1 MKDAARLDRGFPL
14 GAALLA
20 VLVLAVPAAHA
31 SHLRGMIVSWQP
43 VSPGSRT
50 IQFNVQYA
58 QRWSYGYNPFSCP
71 GSGLCPLV
79 GARIPFFSTRTA
91 DKGGFYF
98 GDDGA
103 PLSLANTPTGVIT
116 SINNAE
122 DWYVA
127 TFTFT
132 HTYPDC
138 ALHTAYFVSGDR
150 VDFIVLGN
158 GKQQRVEVQV
168 SPCAATGSA
177 AASMPAIQS
186 VILKDPTGF
195 NLSSHVAKFDPS
207 DTLSYRLASP
217 AEMYGANVT
226 FSCRLASAPY
236 NNSSGQPPGL
246 SVDSTTGKVTWDINR
261 ITAATDANGNQCFK
275 TPEAGDVWAVQF
287 IVTVTDRNHNLKGT
301 VPMDVILQFVRQVGS
316 LPTLTF
322 TPAGPL
328 SVAVGTPVTFTATGN
343 SSNAGAK
350 ITLNASGA
358 PAGASATNLNRQ
370 LPPPVP
376 SSFTWTPTARD
387 VGSHVVTY
395 TATDENSQQAIDSIT
410 IHVINAPSLQVT
422 TGSLPPATVSQPYSS
437 VLVAGGAPPY
447 RWSADL
453 PGDTGLSLNP
463 ATGEITG
470 TPRRAGSYEINVK
483 LSDSQGHQ
491 ISKTLTLQVNP
502 APVVFLA
509 PFLLEPQRA
518 TVGSPVK
525 LIAALRS
532 PSGTQAGAR
541 ELPQRF
547 ALHGE
552 ISGSPVEFTPEAEGR
567 FTALVTFHAS
577 GNVPV
582 HLRATGEGLDAAGE
596 GLVNVEARF
605 VYSGGPILID
615 LGHLKAGNQSCKRVL
630 FVRDQEGQVPLHFR
644 TLQSTPAHYTLL
656 LRRAGESYHPG
667 TTIPLNAGE
676 QLEVCLDSGR
686 WARSSQTIGEPWIA
700 LTRDGDGGDREALR
714 IQLNWQVEGLSFWE
728 RWGWLL
734 LALLVLAVIAFLVY
748 GYIKPQRFPKDL
760 ALTFVPTYE
769 ELDQSPQ
776 PVRQWRGV
784 GIGFYR
790 DAQAFLHPD
799 FRISGKSNGSMG
811 KLSARKEEVW
821 VTPTSN
827 TLFREVQPTEWEQI
841 SPEGRAGRVT
851 VVYRVGEFGPFF
863 RLSNSVRRR

>member
-1 MKDAARLDRGFPL
+1 
-14 GAALLA
+14 
-20 VLVLAVPAAHA
+20 
-31 SHLRGMIVSWQP
+31 
-43 VSPGSRT
+43 
-50 IQFNVQYA
+50 
-58 QRWSYGYNPFSCP
+58 
-71 GSGLCPLV
+71 V
-79 GARIPFFSTRTA
+79 GANIPFFSSRTA

-103 PLSLANTPTGVIT
+103 PLSSANTPTGVIT

-127 TFTFT
+127 TVTFT

-138 ALHTAYFVSGDR
+138 AVRTAYFVSGDR

-158 GKQQRVEVQV
+158 GKQERVEVQV

-177 AASMPAIQS
+177 AASMPAIQA
-186 VILKDPTGF
+186 VPLKDPTGF
-195 NLSSHVAKFDPS
+195 SLSAHVATSDPS
-207 DTLSYRLASP
+207 DTLSYRLASS
-217 AEMYGANVT
+217 AEMYGANIT
-226 FSCRLASAPY
+226 FSCRLANAPY

-246 SVDSTTGKVTWDINR
+246 SVDSRTGRVTWDINR

-275 TPEAGDVWAVQF
+275 APEAGDVWAVQF
-287 IVTVTDRNHNLKGT
+287 IVTVTDKNHKLKGT

-328 SVAVGTPVTFTATGN
+328 SVAVGTSVTFTATGN
-343 SSNAGAK
+343 STNAGAK

-376 SSFTWTPTARD
+376 SSFSWVPTARD

-410 IHVINAPSLQVT
+410 IHVINAPPLQIT
-422 TGSLPPATVSQPYSS
+422 TGSLPPATSSQPYSS
-437 VLVAGGAPPY
+437 VLVAGGVPPY

-483 LSDSQGHQ
+483 LSDPQGHQ
-491 ISKTLTLQVNP
+491 ISKTFTLQVNP
-502 APVVFLA
+502 SPAVLLA

-525 LIAALRS
+525 LVAALRS
-532 PSGTQAGAR
+532 PSGTQLSAH
-541 ELPQRF
+541 ELPQRVT
-547 ALHGE
+547 LHAE
-552 ISGSPVEFTPEAEGR
+552 ISGSPVEFTPEAENQ
-567 FTALVTFHAS
+567 FIAIVTFHAS
-577 GNVPV
+577 GNISVR
-582 HLRATGEGLDAAGE
+582 LRATGEGLDAAGE
-596 GLVNVEARF
+596 GIVNVEARF
-605 VYSGGPILID
+605 IYSSGPILID
-615 LGHLKAGNQSCKRVL
+615 LGQLKAGNESCKQIS

-644 TLQSTPAHYTLL
+644 TLQSTPAHHTLL
-656 LRRAGESYHPG
+656 LRRATEFYRPG
-667 TTIPLNAGE
+667 TTIPLNAND
-676 QLEVCLDSGR
+676 QLEVCLDSSR
-686 WARSSQTIGEPWIA
+686 WARSSQTTREPWIA
-700 LTRDGDGGDREALR
+700 LTKDSDGGEREVLR
-714 IQLNWQVEGLSFWE
+714 IQLTWQVEGLGFWE
-728 RWGWLL
+728 RWGRLL
-734 LALLVLAVIAFLVY
+734 LALLVLAVIAFFVY

-760 ALTFVPTYE
+760 ALTFVPTYD
-769 ELDQSPQ
+769 ELDQTPQ
-776 PVRQWRGV
+776 PLRQWRGV

-811 KLSARKEEVW
+811 KLTAREKEVW

-827 TLFREVQPTEWEQI
+827 TIFREVQPTEWEQI
-841 SPEGRAGRVT
+841 SPEGRAARAT
-851 VVYRVGEFGPFF
+851 VVYRVGELGPFF